1 MFSGGRLAR
10 GWNCRRWLAMAISAA
25 AACALGA
32 CSMASS
38 TSLLEGD
45 AGSDCSGSAGGYY
58 LSKSHLHVVVTREN
72 GGKPQ
77 LDNISVVAHADRTS
91 GYCLN
96 FLGSKTSKDTFIVE
110 KDPTEHLLTRIT
122 SRGEDRSKE
131 IADTIV
137 QTVFRGIE
145 AAAAGPFRAGT
156 EAPPRLANAF
166 EGEYDPFNEYEA
178 RLLNDGLKD
187 MGFCL
192 YLDDGVR
199 NRKTAMQAYCD
210 NPLGDLG
217 REQVFQ
223 KANAYASRKPRAD
236 DGFRR
241 ADGVLYRPRLP
252 YTLYLFQNRRAD
264 LKLPGTWAL
273 WQSGTVYLENKAPTL
288 AVAIDRTYF
297 ATRKTTLRF
306 NMGAL
311 QEVYIDKDSEL
322 ANAATIPLKIANS
335 IVELPSKIV
344 QVRLDQTFQREQLI
358 KAQDQLIKAERAL
371 ADARAGFKSEVAA
384 AATAKAPSSGATDA
398 RSADRAPDQCKRDMA
413 ACTAGGA
420 TTVSACAVELG
431 CPEQQ

>member
-1 MFSGGRLAR
+1 MFFGARLAR
-10 GWNCRRWLAMAISAA
+10 SWNPRRWFAAVIGVAA
-25 AACALGA
+25 AGALGA

-38 TSLLEGD
+38 TYLLEGD

-58 LSKSHLHVVVTREN
+58 LSKSHLHVVVGRDDS
-72 GGKPQ
+72 GKPQ
-77 LDNISVVAHADRTS
+77 LDKINVIAHADRTS

-96 FLGSKTSKDTFIVE
+96 FVGSKTSKDTFIVD
-110 KDPTEHLLTRIT
+110 KDNTEHLLIRIT
-122 SRGEDRSKE
+122 SRGEDRSTQ
-131 IADTIV
+131 IADTVV

-145 AAAAGPFRAGT
+145 AAAAGPLRSGT
-156 EAPPRLANAF
+156 EEGPPRLANAF
-166 EGEYDPFNEYEA
+166 DGEYDPFNEHEA

-210 NPLGDLG
+210 KPLGDLG

-223 KANAYASRKPRAD
+223 KSNAYASRKPRT
-236 DGFRR
+236 DGGFQR

-273 WQSGTVYLENKAPTL
+273 WQSWTVYLENKAPTL

-311 QEVYIDKDSEL
+311 QEVYVDKDSEL
-322 ANAATIPLKIANS
+322 ANAATIPLKIANE
-335 IVELPSKIV
+335 IAALPSKIV
-344 QVRLDQTFQREQLI
+344 QVRLDQTYQREQLI
-358 KAQDQLIKAERAL
+358 KAQDQLIKAERDLAL
-371 ADARAGFKSEVAA
+371 TRAGFKSELAA
-384 AATAKAPSSGATDA
+384 AAAGKASNSAADATSPG
-398 RSADRAPDQCKRDMA
+398 RTSDQCKRDMA
-413 ACTAGGA
+413 ECTAAGS
-420 TTVSACAVELG
+420 TVSACASELG
-431 CPEQQ
+431 CSEQQ